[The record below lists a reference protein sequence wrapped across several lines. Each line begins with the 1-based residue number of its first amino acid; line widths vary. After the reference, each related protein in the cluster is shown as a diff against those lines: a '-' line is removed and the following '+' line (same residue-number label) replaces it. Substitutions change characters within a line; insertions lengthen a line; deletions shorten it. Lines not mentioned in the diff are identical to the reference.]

1 MLLHADEYITS
12 LGISKDKITWIP
24 KGVDLSRYE
33 DIKPYDGGISK
44 LFTIMYLGGHA
55 RYHGLDVV
63 LEAAKTL
70 QNEGKSNIRFVFV
83 GDGAEKTN
91 LIKLSKDLS
100 LHNVEFRGQVPKYE
114 VVKLMG
120 NADALIHS
128 FRALPVLKYGV
139 SPVKIFDYLSSGRHI
154 LYDMKGSNN
163 PVEEAKAGITVP
175 PENRK
180 ALARAITKLVTMKPE
195 ERIQMGKNGLQYVK
209 RYHDIRVLADRLE
222 GLF

>member
-1 MLLHADEYITS
+1 M
-12 LGISKDKITWIP
+12 
-24 KGVDLSRYE
+24 
-33 DIKPYDGGISK
+33 
-44 LFTIMYLGGHA
+44 
-55 RYHGLDVV
+55 
-63 LEAAKTL
+63 
-70 QNEGKSNIRFVFV
+70 
-83 GDGAEKTN
+83 
-91 LIKLSKDLS
+91 
-100 LHNVEFRGQVPKYE
+100 EFRDQVPKYE

-128 FRALPVLKYGV
+128 FRVLPVLKYGV
-139 SPVKIFDYLSSGRHI
+139 SPVKIFDYLSSGRPI

-180 ALARAITKLVTMKPE
+180 ALARAITKLVAMKPK